1 MIRKFCEWLAK
12 RLPSFTIPKPD
23 GSPYLTRYYLFGADR
38 AFGNIFLHHFHS
50 SDMDVAP
57 SGEYY
62 LHNHPWPWSFSIIL
76 DGGYREWR
84 RIDKDSANLDIKEYH
99 PGSINVLTDK
109 DFHRVVLFQSNNGE
123 EKDAWSLFFTGW
135 RTKKRSW
142 GFWDPFTKEYLDFKN
157 FSKAIE

>member
-1 MIRKFCEWLAK
+1 MLRTICEWLAK
-12 RLPSFTIPKPD
+12 RLSSITIPTPE
-23 GSPYLTRYYLFGADR
+23 GNPYLTRYYLFGADR

-50 SDMDVAP
+50 SDLDVAP

-76 DGGYREWR
+76 VNGYREWR
-84 RIDKDSANLDIKEYH
+84 RIDKDSANLKLKKYR

-109 DFHRVVLFQSNNGE
+109 DFHRVELSHG
-123 EKDAWSLFFTGW
+123 DAWSLFFTGW
-135 RTKKRSW
+135 RSKNRSW

-157 FSKAIE
+157 FAKAIE

>member
-1 MIRKFCEWLAK
+1 MIKQFCEWLAK
-12 RLPSFTIPKPD
+12 RLPSFTIPTPD
-23 GSPYLTRYYLFGADR
+23 GKPYLTRYYIFGADR

-76 DGGYREWR
+76 VNGYVEFR
-84 RIDKDSANLDIKEYH
+84 RMDKDSANLRRKKYN
-99 PGSINVLTDK
+99 PGSINILTDK
-109 DFHRVVLFQSNNGE
+109 DFHRVVLHKE
-123 EKDAWSLFFTGW
+123 DAWSFFFTGW
-135 RTKKRSW
+135 RSKKRSW

>member
-1 MIRKFCEWLAK
+1 MLRTFCEWLAK
-12 RLPSFTIPKPD
+12 RLPSITIPTPE
-23 GSPYLTRYYLFGADR
+23 GNPYLTRYYLFGADR

-76 DGGYREWR
+76 VNGYREWR
-84 RIDKDSANLDIKEYH
+84 RIDKDSANLKLKKYRV
-99 PGSINVLTDK
+99 GSINILTDK
-109 DFHRVVLFQSNNGE
+109 DFHRVELTHD
-123 EKDAWSLFFTGW
+123 DAWSFFFTGW
-135 RTKKRSW
+135 RSKKRSW

-157 FSKAIE
+157 FAKAIE

>member
-1 MIRKFCEWLAK
+1 MLRTFCEWLAK
-12 RLPSFTIPKPD
+12 LLPSITIPTPE
-23 GSPYLTRYYLFGADR
+23 GNPYLTRYYLFGADR

-50 SDMDVAP
+50 SDLDVAP

-76 DGGYREWR
+76 VNGYREWR
-84 RIDKDSANLDIKEYH
+84 RIDKDSANLRLKKYR
-99 PGSINVLTDK
+99 PGSINILTDK
-109 DFHRVVLFQSNNGE
+109 NFHRVELSHD
-123 EKDAWSLFFTGW
+123 DAWSFFFTGW
-135 RTKKRSW
+135 RSKKRSW